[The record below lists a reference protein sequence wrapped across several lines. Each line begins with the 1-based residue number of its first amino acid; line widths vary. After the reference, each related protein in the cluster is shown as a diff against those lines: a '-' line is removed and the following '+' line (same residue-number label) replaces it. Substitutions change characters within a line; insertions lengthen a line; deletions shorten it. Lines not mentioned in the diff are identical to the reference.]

1 MVMFNSYVCLPEG
14 THVRK
19 INSHMLLHPTGDSA
33 GTCQE
38 FRRAGDD
45 PCQGKCKPQ
54 VLPTHER
61 SLKKVTRFMNIWG
74 RPTITACPENKLFPI
89 FLNVES
95 KCLEANVEKDRICI
109 DFATRAAGTW
119 YLKKW
124 FKIPSIGFRQL
135 HPTSSNFPMD
145 NWGNYLDFKSEKSL
159 LPKVWCRTQIS
170 ILDQLQFVFNG
181 RIPTSSHHWLYS
193 LTLSCGRVAMPP
205 SARCCW
211 SARGPQQQTS
221 QKWLRRPT
229 RCEMTSKSPTRREK
243 TTRSGCKWMC
253 NWQNVKKKLS
263 CNLAIWC
270 YIWNPSNFAMVG
282 VVYYQP
288 PLTANDVTNKWQN
301 MWYMPCG

>member
-1 MVMFNSYVCLPEG
+1 MVIFNSYVCLPEG

-74 RPTITACPENKLFPI
+74 RPTITACPENNLFPI
-89 FLNVES
+89 FVNVES

-145 NWGNYLDFKSEKSL
+145 NWSNYLDFKSENLYFPKFDVELKSL
-159 LPKVWCRTQIS
+159 VWIN
-170 ILDQLQFVFNG
+170 FNLFSMEESRPPVTTGYTRWLSAAAASRCPHQRGVVG
-181 RIPTSSHHWLYS
+181 RQGDHSSKPAKNGWDV
-193 LTLSCGRVAMPP
+193 RRDV
-205 SARCCW
+205 
-211 SARGPQQQTS
+211 
-221 QKWLRRPT
+221 KWQASHQPDGKKQHVRDV
-229 RCEMTSKSPTRREK
+229 
-243 TTRSGCKWMC
+243 SGCATGK
-253 NWQNVKKKLS
+253 
-263 CNLAIWC
+263 
-270 YIWNPSNFAMVG
+270 
-282 VVYYQP
+282 
-288 PLTANDVTNKWQN
+288 T
-301 MWYMPCG
+301 